1 MKHKGEGA
9 IRFSNLTCREVSKKS
24 KVAGGKVI

>member
-9 IRFSNLTCREVSKKS
+9 IRFSNTCREVSKKS